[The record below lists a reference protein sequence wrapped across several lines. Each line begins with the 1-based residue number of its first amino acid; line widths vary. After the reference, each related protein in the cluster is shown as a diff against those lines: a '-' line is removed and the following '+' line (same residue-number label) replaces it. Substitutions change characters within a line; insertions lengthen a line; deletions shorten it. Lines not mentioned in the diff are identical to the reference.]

1 MYNLRHVLG
10 WKYSCRTLQF
20 FGDAMIFYAH
30 FLARI
35 FWSKIMKKFK
45 ANTIHAIDVIHLSH
59 NTHLFIHLYDYRRKI
74 LNQLLI

>member
-1 MYNLRHVLG
+1 MLYVMFWDGKIRVIG
-10 WKYSCRTLQF
+10 RFTF
-20 FGDAMIFYAH
+20 FGDAVNFMH
-30 FLARI
+30 TFLARI
-35 FWSKIMKKFK
+35 FWRKIMKKIR